1 MYQLPI
7 TPAQVFTNYQLHMP
21 RYLLIANY
29 LTLIIKYIISEEMI
43 RGYLTY
49 LEDIVFLGWRT

>member
-1 MYQLPI
+1 
-7 TPAQVFTNYQLHMP
+7 MP